1 MWASLLRPKKRR
13 LGADR
18 SPFSSPLT
26 GVDSSP
32 VVAKDSRMQRRRR
45 ASAEFPDEADDG
57 GDDAPEIEVDSP
69 SEEDQEEDP
78 EEDENEDGLGEQTPL
93 LPIFSAAHL
102 GTDNSIRLLIKSVLN
117 PDWQFLDSL
126 PVYNITHAIRL
137 LVVPRC
143 ETTLT
148 WDQLRSPQVSQFLV
162 RPIQQQTRTSH
173 FSRATV
179 YALMANTLQFF
190 KESYEDP
197 GNSGTSRT
205 RALVCELLAIKLLKE
220 FTTREL
226 IDALSYDFDPLQGL
240 LTPGPTP
247 TAVAPN
253 WDQTAKTARPAQSRA
268 TRVSTLEV
276 AIRAQA
282 KRFLAHPLVVR
293 HLEAIWAGKIVFH
306 SAADNLHRPS
316 MVVIPNQTRGYGA
329 ANGQQENILQA
340 SPDKLQPT
348 KQRAHVEPTPVHLRR
363 SVTLYDPRD
372 ASLLKLSRLRVPR
385 YRQFLSTCSL
395 AVLLSLYV
403 AVLARRSLKIT
414 GLEVVFWFWSAG
426 FMLDELVG
434 FNEQGFSLYIMSI
447 WNSFDLGIL
456 LLLIVFYGMRLL
468 GIILPDTKAH
478 STANAA
484 YDVLAAN
491 AVLLFPR
498 LFSVLDHYR
507 YFSQLLIAFRL
518 MAVDL
523 VAVFVLI
530 LISCSGFFVAFTLS
544 FRDASS
550 DKFDPQGVAYALF
563 QMLLGFTPAA
573 WNNWDDYNFLGKII
587 LTLFL
592 FICHFLIVTILITV
606 LTNSFM
612 AIVANANDEHQ
623 FVFAVNTISMV
634 KADAL
639 FSYVAPTN
647 ILAWILTPLRYV
659 VPFRRYVKIN
669 RTVIKVTHFPVL
681 FAIYSYERI
690 FLRGAAF
697 EPTDLVEN
705 RGRGQQKAAAL
716 VFEDPKKAFGLFS
729 PTNRL
734 RAGSV
739 ASFHKDRALDE
750 VFRQPYRDSSRQ
762 GGRQPSER
770 RKTTHVVDNWMQGM
784 GSDGKASP
792 PVEQDRSILEHLET
806 RRRRM
811 RRSEN
816 LRNRAL
822 SGHRALTDATRSVAS
837 DPEDFLSNP
846 GDRPPRLQHKES
858 DLINMSMDEI
868 IQETDAD
875 GDEED
880 DGLSSDPRR
889 SRPQQQS
896 QVKTSLD
903 HEDYFQQT
911 PTPHKL
917 QILIPSTLPVSGH
930 HPKQPLVNSDNESSK
945 PQPKLRP
952 QTRKPSSSTILFDP
966 VTSPSLPRRSPPIK
980 KQSTASGTA
989 TPKTPRRRSPRR
1001 SVHPTAIRPRPIF
1014 PPRTSFQSAPV
1025 VPGILLPD
1033 RSRPRNRQ
1041 TSINFDL
1048 NSELGDNFN
1057 TQNNMIGA
1065 MPSSFATQ
1073 MAMATGALRIPVA
1086 RSTDEGNE
1094 DSRMMS
1100 RLMLARM
1107 KTLEEGFQDVIR
1119 EFRGMRDEGGGGGGG
1134 GGGEKGARRKKE
1146 RGRKKEDEAGAEDGM
1161 RSLDE
1166 MGKPGDTSD
1175 PVKLEVDKGQD
1186 VAGPLEHA

>member
-1 MWASLLRPKKRR
+1 
-13 LGADR
+13 
-18 SPFSSPLT
+18 
-26 GVDSSP
+26 
-32 VVAKDSRMQRRRR
+32 
-45 ASAEFPDEADDG
+45 
-57 GDDAPEIEVDSP
+57 
-69 SEEDQEEDP
+69 
-78 EEDENEDGLGEQTPL
+78 
-93 LPIFSAAHL
+93 
-102 GTDNSIRLLIKSVLN
+102 
-117 PDWQFLDSL
+117 
-126 PVYNITHAIRL
+126 
-137 LVVPRC
+137 
-143 ETTLT
+143 
-148 WDQLRSPQVSQFLV
+148 
-162 RPIQQQTRTSH
+162 
-173 FSRATV
+173 
-179 YALMANTLQFF
+179 MANTLQFF

-240 LTPGPTP
+240 ITAGTTP
-247 TAVAPN
+247 TALGPN
-253 WDQTAKTARPAQSRA
+253 WDRTAKTTRQAQARA

-316 MVVIPNQTRGYGA
+316 TKLLPNQTRGYG
-329 ANGQQENILQA
+329 GTTGQENTLQA
-340 SPDKLQPT
+340 SPDKLQPA
-348 KQRAHVEPTPVHLRR
+348 KQRDHVEPMPVYLRR

-395 AVLLSLYV
+395 AVLLGLYV
-403 AVLARRSLKIT
+403 AVLARRCLKIT

-456 LLLIVFYGMRLL
+456 LLLIAFYGMRLFGL
-468 GIILPDTKAH
+468 IIPDTKAH

-550 DKFDPQGVAYALF
+550 DNFDPQGVAYALF
-563 QMLLGFTPAA
+563 QMLMGFTPAA
-573 WNNWDDYNFLGKII
+573 WNTWDDYNVLGKII

-647 ILAWILTPLRYV
+647 IFAWILTPLRYM

-681 FAIYSYERI
+681 FAIYLYERI

-705 RGRGQQKAAAL
+705 RDQGQQKAAAL
-716 VFEDPKKAFGLFS
+716 GFDDPKKAFSLFS

-739 ASFHKDRALDE
+739 ASFHKDQALDE
-750 VFRQPYRDSSRQ
+750 VFRRPYRDTSRQ
-762 GGRQPSER
+762 GGRQLSER

-784 GSDGKASP
+784 DSDGKASP
-792 PVEQDRSILEHLET
+792 PIEQDRSVLERLET

-811 RRSEN
+811 RRPEI
-816 LRNRAL
+816 LRSRAL
-822 SGHRALTDATRSVAS
+822 SGQRAFTDATRSIAS

-846 GDRPPRLQHKES
+846 GDRPPRLQHNDS

-880 DGLSSDPRR
+880 DAVRPGPRR
-889 SRPQQQS
+889 PPQEQGDT
-896 QVKTSLD
+896 KISLD
-903 HEDYFQQT
+903 QEDYFQQT
-911 PTPHKL
+911 MTPEKR
-917 QILIPSTLPVSGH
+917 QTAMGSPFPVSEQ
-930 HPKQPLVNSDNESSK
+930 HPTKQPLVNSDDEPSN
-945 PQPKLRP
+945 PLPRP
-952 QTRKPSSSTILFDP
+952 RPHTRKPSSSTVLFDP
-966 VTSPSLPRRSPPIK
+966 ITSPSQPKSSSPTQ
-980 KQSTASGTA
+980 KQSTTSGTSY
-989 TPKTPRRRSPRR
+989 T
-1001 SVHPTAIRPRPIF
+1001 
-1014 PPRTSFQSAPV
+1014 
-1025 VPGILLPD
+1025 
-1033 RSRPRNRQ
+1033 
-1041 TSINFDL
+1041 
-1048 NSELGDNFN
+1048 
-1057 TQNNMIGA
+1057 
-1065 MPSSFATQ
+1065 
-1073 MAMATGALRIPVA
+1073 
-1086 RSTDEGNE
+1086 
-1094 DSRMMS
+1094 
-1100 RLMLARM
+1100 
-1107 KTLEEGFQDVIR
+1107 
-1119 EFRGMRDEGGGGGGG
+1119 
-1134 GGGEKGARRKKE
+1134 
-1146 RGRKKEDEAGAEDGM
+1146 
-1161 RSLDE
+1161 
-1166 MGKPGDTSD
+1166 
-1175 PVKLEVDKGQD
+1175 
-1186 VAGPLEHA
+1186 